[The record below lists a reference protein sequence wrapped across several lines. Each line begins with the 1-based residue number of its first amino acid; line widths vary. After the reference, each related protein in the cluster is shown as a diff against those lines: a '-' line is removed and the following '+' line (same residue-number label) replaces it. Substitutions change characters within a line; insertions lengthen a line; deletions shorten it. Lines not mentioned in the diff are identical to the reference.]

1 MSKKHKKSK
10 IIVNPVSGGVRSH
23 FQSSGK
29 EVRTKENP
37 GSTDH
42 QTPAWQFNL
51 CDKDHELWGWE
62 KLKPM
67 DFISL
72 IRQHLHSFENMVWS
86 QIKQAAGGRSSGT
99 NSHPLAIEEFA
110 IHAKK
115 RLQQLNLDDI
125 DELFSLRLTN
135 TLRLYGIRDG
145 RVLKFIWHDPYHG
158 SKDGAYP
165 TKNVK

>member
-1 MSKKHKKSK
+1 MSKKFNKPKVVQNPGDRKSRAQHQPNGNR
-10 IIVNPVSGGVRSH
+10 VAV
-23 FQSSGK
+23 
-29 EVRTKENP
+29 KENP

-51 CDKDHELWGWE
+51 CDKDHELWGWG
-62 KLKPM
+62 KLKPL
-67 DFISL
+67 DFIGL
-72 IRQHLHSFENMVWS
+72 IRQHLHSFENMAWS

-99 NSHPLAIEEFA
+99 NSHPLAIEGFA

-115 RLQQLNLDDI
+115 RLQQLNHDDV